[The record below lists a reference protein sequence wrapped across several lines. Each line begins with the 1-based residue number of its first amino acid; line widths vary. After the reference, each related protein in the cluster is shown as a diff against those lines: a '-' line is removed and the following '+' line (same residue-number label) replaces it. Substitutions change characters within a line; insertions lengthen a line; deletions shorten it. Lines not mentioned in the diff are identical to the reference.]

1 MKYSLNLLKNA
12 FQNQADKI
20 FSRNI
25 FKLSHWGDE
34 NIQHIVK
41 KYDKEPPVHEHTDTY
56 MLHLYPQNKV
66 GINGND
72 SQT

>member
-41 KYDKEPPVHEHTDTY
+41 KYDKEPPVHHTH
-56 MLHLYPQNKV
+56 LHASSLPTEQSRNKW
-66 GINGND
+66 
-72 SQT
+72 